1 MLQYIYMLDYFQVLI
16 CTITELKKS
25 RKYHLYSYWTKTW
38 REEKKKIAFLSLCF
52 WMKWIT
58 ACFTLYLCFNCRF
71 NSCSKMHTISWKGY
85 WWFVESSITFLML
98 CCSHSFCWSNSF
110 SFSSRSSI
118 SASRYLSLSTT
129 SFVLQP
135 APTPLKKKYKAS
147 WNHRF
152 RISLYLLEY
161 SYSFRK

>member
-1 MLQYIYMLDYFQVLI
+1 MRESNTIHFKPELYCGLKNCCHIHTCYIIFRLPFVQS
-16 CTITELKKS
+16 ESLKS
-25 RKYHLYSYWTKTW
+25 HVNMIYTLLF
-38 REEKKKIAFLSLCF
+38 EPKKKKKRLGLLCY

-58 ACFTLYLCFNCRF
+58 VCFTLYLCFNCCF
-71 NSCSKMHTISWKGY
+71 DTSSKMHTICWKGY

-118 SASRYLSLSTT
+118 SDSRYLSLSIT

-135 APTPLKKKYKAS
+135 APTPLKKV
-147 WNHRF
+147 
-152 RISLYLLEY
+152 
-161 SYSFRK
+161 

>member
-1 MLQYIYMLDYFQVLI
+1 MQTSFILLLDQNL
-16 CTITELKKS
+16 ERERKK
-25 RKYHLYSYWTKTW
+25 YSSL
-38 REEKKKIAFLSLCF
+38 AFASG
-52 WMKWIT
+52 WNGWIT
-58 ACFTLYLCFNCRF
+58 ACFTLYLCFNCCF
-71 NSCSKMHTISWKGY
+71 NSCSKMHTVSWKGY

-135 APTPLKKKYKAS
+135 APTPLKKSIKIHETTRSENLKEHFLS
-147 WNHRF
+147 MPSIIWQIF
-152 RISLYLLEY
+152 
-161 SYSFRK
+161 